1 MTHRTFTPEE
11 ANALLP
17 RVRPLVVRLV
27 ECRADL
33 LAVHARQAEVAAL
46 VGGNGG
52 GLDPETPASL
62 RQAAGD
68 AERRL
73 QEALSELTELGVVV
87 KDLDAGLVDFPSIRD
102 GTPVYLCW
110 QLGEER
116 VEFWHGLEDG
126 FAGRAPI

>member
-1 MTHRTFTPEE
+1 MFTVEE

-17 RVRPLVVRLV
+17 RVRPLVERLV

-33 LAVHARQAEVAAL
+33 LAVRARQAEVAAV

-68 AERRL
+68 AEQRL
-73 QEALSELTELGVVV
+73 QETLSELTGLGVVV
-87 KDLDAGLVDFPSIRD
+87 KDLDAGLVDFPSTRE
-102 GTPVYLCW
+102 GTAVYLCW
-110 QLGEER
+110 QLGEDR
-116 VEFWHGLEDG
+116 VAFWHGLDDG
-126 FAGRAPI
+126 FAGRTPI